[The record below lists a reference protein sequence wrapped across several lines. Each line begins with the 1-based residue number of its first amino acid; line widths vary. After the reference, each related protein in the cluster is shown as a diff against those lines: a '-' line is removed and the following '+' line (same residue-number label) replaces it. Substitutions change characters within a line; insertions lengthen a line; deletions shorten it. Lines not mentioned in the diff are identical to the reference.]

1 MVDCLCD
8 FICFGCKR
16 TSWSEESEGRLA
28 VHTGLNGLDYSPAN
42 DIHEE
47 QGKREA
53 KTHKDSEQNGDGK
66 RCVFH
71 DADAGGLEG
80 PLKCVEYRDA
90 SDRDLAQRFDDY
102 VARGFGLHDFL
113 SLRFASV
120 GSIDY
125 INARGRD
132 DPLIPLTA
140 GIS

>member
-1 MVDCLCD
+1 M
-8 FICFGCKR
+8 
-16 TSWSEESEGRLA
+16 
-28 VHTGLNGLDYSPAN
+28 GLDGVDHSPAN

-47 QGKREA
+47 QGKRETKA
-53 KTHKDSEQNGDGK
+53 HKDSEQNSGGK

-80 PLKCVEYRDA
+80 PLKCVEYRDP
-90 SDRDLAQRFDDY
+90 SDRDLVQRFDGY
-102 VARGFGLHDFL
+102 IARGFGLHDFR
-113 SLRFASV
+113 SYRFASA

-125 INARGRD
+125 INACGRD